1 MVDAVVNRQAP
12 FIENYIK
19 RLLEQSFARAETPQD
34 LPQRRIAGQDP
45 ITRHMMDKYSRRI
58 QKFNP
63 MIRDAAGFMKE
74 SAVGP
79 TAGGLKTFM
88 DPYQTEVTDLA
99 LRDMDR
105 EAAMAG
111 DTLAARQVGQ
121 GAFGGTRGALE
132 SAELGRNL
140 QDIKSRRIFGD
151 RSANFAQAMQ
161 GFQNQQKAL
170 QNAGSLLGQTAQTG
184 QSMLQNQ
191 GNFLAGLGSL
201 RQGVRQ
207 QRLDANYGNQMAD
220 ILDPYRRLGFMAGSV
235 YGAPGM
241 QTQLTSGYQPTGSP
255 MSAGLGMGM
264 AGLGAFRGLT
274 GTA

>member
-1 MVDAVVNRQAP
+1 MAEAVVRRQAP

-34 LPQRRIAGQDP
+34 LPQRRIAGLDP
-45 ITRHMMDKYSRRI
+45 ITRDMMDKYSRRI

-105 EAAMAG
+105 EAAIAG

-170 QNAGSLLGQTAQTG
+170 QNVGSLLGQTAQTG

-191 GNFLAGLGSL
+191 GNFLAGLGAL
-201 RQGVRQ
+201 RQGVAQ

-255 MSAGLGMGM
+255 MGV
-264 AGLGAFRGLT
+264 GLGAGLA
-274 GTA
+274 GLSAYQGLPA

>member
-1 MVDAVVNRQAP
+1 MAEAVVSRQAP

-34 LPQRRIAGQDP
+34 LPQRRIAGLDP
-45 ITRHMMDKYSRRI
+45 ITQRMLGQYSQNI
-58 QKFNP
+58 GQYSP
-63 MIRDAAGFMKE
+63 MLEDAAGFMKE
-74 SAVGP
+74 SAAAP
-79 TAGGLKTFM
+79 TAAGLRTFM

-105 EAAMAG
+105 EAAIAG

-201 RQGVRQ
+201 RQGVAQ

>member
-1 MVDAVVNRQAP
+1 
-12 FIENYIK
+12 
-19 RLLEQSFARAETPQD
+19 
-34 LPQRRIAGQDP
+34 
-45 ITRHMMDKYSRRI
+45 MDKYSRRI